1 MYVDRYCNQY
11 GLTVDEAL
19 EHEIVKSVAE
29 QYREKEEAR
38 VEQSITDIIQHR
50 YGSGDSGR
58 EKDGDKACDEATA

>member
-1 MYVDRYCNQY
+1 MEFYNHNEDFKRYVDRYCKQY

-38 VEQSITDIIQHR
+38 I
-50 YGSGDSGR
+50 
-58 EKDGDKACDEATA
+58 K